1 MVNQRQKSLRTFKME
16 DIPLIKLLLFN
27 QRSKLEI
34 NRVFMPIK
42 STLLPINDNDS
53 FVRQFQKL

>member
-1 MVNQRQKSLRTFKME
+1 MVNQRQKSIRTFKME

-34 NRVFMPIK
+34 NRVFMPLK
-42 STLLPINDNDS
+42 STLLPIKDDDS
-53 FVRQFQKL
+53 FVRRF

>member
-1 MVNQRQKSLRTFKME
+1 MVNQRQKSIRTFKME

-34 NRVFMPIK
+34 NRIFMPIK
-42 STLLPINDNDS
+42 SKLLPKNDDDS
-53 FVRQFQKL
+53 FVRQF